1 MINTVCRDGNL
12 LLNVGPDSEGC
23 IPEQA
28 QKILKQMGTWLAE
41 NGEAIYA
48 TRGGIWQP
56 VDGVYGSTCTQ
67 TAIYVHILD
76 CDTFQNIT
84 LPAKEMP
91 KGMIIKK
98 ATLLN
103 GIEVKFEQNIEGV
116 KILIPD
122 VVRQQN
128 RLDTIVKL
136 FIEHTVDD

>member
-1 MINTVCRDGNL
+1 
-12 LLNVGPDSEGC
+12 
-23 IPEQA
+23 
-28 QKILKQMGTWLAE
+28 
-41 NGEAIYA
+41 
-48 TRGGIWQP
+48 
-56 VDGVYGSTCTQ
+56 
-67 TAIYVHILD
+67 
-76 CDTFQNIT
+76 
-84 LPAKEMP
+84 MP

>member
-1 MINTVCRDGNL
+1 MPICFKIFWACSGIQPSES
-12 LLNVGPDSEGC
+12 GPTFSKRF
-23 IPEQA
+23 P
-28 QKILKQMGTWLAE
+28 
-41 NGEAIYA
+41 GEAIYA

-91 KGMIIKK
+91 KGMIIRK